1 MLLKM
6 LTLKRM
12 MKYFFVAGHYH
23 YARYLTQYLL
33 EWSCLN
39 EDDKVNLVCRHNN
52 GVWNAVSA
60 DQFGEQT
67 AIRIGKGSLK
77 GMTLSPE
84 LVSEWID
91 SFPITAHISDCMNHI
106 YKDDIPKST
115 SMKPHKEELR
125 HHRSLDTYD
134 RNLIYTEVEKYSH
147 PLDADSPH
155 LFNPITTMNSFN
167 DSAFDHDEA
176 DVTMVSYV
184 LDATRH
190 EMSIVQIV
198 SDDTDVF
205 LLLVYWVYKASI
217 QSKIRMERWDGMI
230 LDINATCANLGLKC
244 LQLLGMYA
252 LSGCDTTSYPYGK
265 GKIRALNTLLSEEF
279 PGLADIGE
287 VSMTKEDLLQ
297 AALPFFRTL
306 YQQPPETSMESA
318 RFNLFAK
325 KRNTPKIMALPP
337 TSDNLSYHVL
347 RAHLQVILWRQQ
359 INLPHLV
366 NPLILQ
372 TLAGRCTKEYLF
384 LN

>member
-1 MLLKM
+1 MLDKARLHPTGRHWVDNFLVPTLLVHQFERSEREGDVLLKM

-39 EDDKVNLVCRHNN
+39 EDDKVDLVCRHSN

-147 PLDADSPH
+147 PLDDDSPH
-155 LFNPITTMNSFN
+155 LFNPITGQIANVKVN
-167 DSAFDHDEA
+167 LIDS
-176 DVTMVSYV
+176 
-184 LDATRH
+184 
-190 EMSIVQIV
+190 I
-198 SDDTDVF
+198 
-205 LLLVYWVYKASI
+205 
-217 QSKIRMERWDGMI
+217 
-230 LDINATCANLGLKC
+230 
-244 LQLLGMYA
+244 
-252 LSGCDTTSYPYGK
+252 
-265 GKIRALNTLLSEEF
+265 
-279 PGLADIGE
+279 
-287 VSMTKEDLLQ
+287 
-297 AALPFFRTL
+297 
-306 YQQPPETSMESA
+306 YQ
-318 RFNLFAK
+318 
-325 KRNTPKIMALPP
+325 
-337 TSDNLSYHVL
+337 
-347 RAHLQVILWRQQ
+347 
-359 INLPHLV
+359 
-366 NPLILQ
+366 
-372 TLAGRCTKEYLF
+372 
-384 LN
+384 